1 MKVSLLMAQ
10 TLDGRIARDARH
22 FPDWTES
29 ADKKFFAAQT
39 RDAGVMIF
47 GKNTFE
53 TLPGVLPGRLS
64 VVQTRNAGEWDE
76 ASENLV
82 MTSLAPAEILKKL
95 AALGH
100 DHVIVAGGA
109 TINTLWAGAG
119 LLDEVILTVSPVV
132 FGEGLG
138 VFGEG
143 VEMALELEK
152 FEKIGET
159 TVALWY
165 AVKK

>member
-29 ADKKFFAAQT
+29 ADKKFFSAQT
-39 RDAGVMIF
+39 REAGVMVF
-47 GKNTFE
+47 GKTTFE
-53 TLPGVLPGRLS
+53 TLPGILPGRLS
-64 VVQTRNAGEWDE
+64 VVQSRGAGEWDRAE
-76 ASENLV
+76 EKVV
-82 MTSLAPAEILKKL
+82 MTSLPPADILKKL

-100 DHVIVAGGA
+100 DHVIVAGGT
-109 TINTLWAGAG
+109 TINTLWAAAG

-132 FGEGLG
+132 FGGGLG
-138 VFGEG
+138 VFDEG
-143 VEMALELEK
+143 VELQLELEK